1 MAKQKKK
8 KKRSTLSVQER
19 ELVSLLKMRDNPA
32 TLFQEIMGCRSTSK
46 QLMASL
52 GLNIPSDPPAD
63 TAKANRILNKMM
75 GDRSANEYGR
85 AMRFLIEGYWISHRQ
100 TYVITPELLEFVKSD
115 YWLFQSQMDYLKIVS
130 EACQEPIVFD
140 LSLLGLNK
148 NIMCSKVSILPPC
161 ATKEAENISDHL
173 NLFTIVF
180 EAGGG
185 VGVHI
190 TSEAGS
196 SIKGYIEYQDNVKEE
211 DGITWLPVARLLL
224 YIGYL
229 KYQNDENG
237 QYLVQKQESGTRFE
251 VKPMPRKA
259 DDPIIGSKPEWANS
273 GARILL
279 QYLERDNMIRDLR
292 EEIESSG
299 IDPTAPVPT
308 HCSEADTTFQWDLAV
323 LEWERTRTIYLFDD
337 KAGDALKEKYQ
348 NDFEQEGF
356 LKGLVEYM
364 PSNTIVLSYRGC
376 VSYLVSKRK
385 IEGQSGPGIVV
396 QDLVVPVR
404 VFARLTDG
412 TSKTT
417 APPDQYKLMEA
428 FCVLKHILI
437 TLKER
442 EEKKLAEAPVTAKAA
457 ITTLPPKPDGK
468 PAKPTLYE
476 GSGIALE
483 APPVQMFEVTG
494 RTVKKLSNKELV
506 QRHGW
511 TMTPHTRRSHAH
523 RYWVGKGEN
532 RHLEVRWLQDMKIN
546 ARLEYGEV
554 VSTVVRKIG

>member
-8 KKRSTLSVQER
+8 KKKSSLTSQER

-32 TLFQEIMGCRSTSK
+32 TLFQEIMGCRGTSK
-46 QLMASL
+46 QLMTSL
-52 GLNIPSDPPAD
+52 GLTIPSDPPAD
-63 TAKANRILNKMM
+63 TAEAKRILKIMM
-75 GDRSANEYGR
+75 EGKSINEYGR
-85 AMRFLIEGYWISHRQ
+85 AMRFLIEGYWMSHRK

-115 YWLFQSQMDYLKIVS
+115 YWLFQSQMDYFEIISK
-130 EACQEPIVFD
+130 ACQEPVVFD
-140 LSLLGLNK
+140 LSPLRLNK
-148 NIMCSKVSILPPC
+148 NIMCSKISIPPPC
-161 ATKEAENISDHL
+161 TTEEREDFSNNF
-173 NLFTIVF
+173 NLFTTIF
-180 EAGGG
+180 ESGGQ
-185 VGVHI
+185 VKVRI

-196 SIKGYIEYQDNVKEE
+196 SIKEYVEYQDNRE
-211 DGITWLPVARLLL
+211 DTDRIAWLPFARLLL

-229 KYQNDENG
+229 KCQSDENG
-237 QYLVQKQESGTRFE
+237 RYLVQKQEGGTQFE
-251 VKPMPRKA
+251 VKPLPCKA
-259 DDPIIGSKPEWANS
+259 DDPIIGSEPEWANS
-273 GARILL
+273 GARIVLR
-279 QYLERDNMIRDLR
+279 YLERDNMIRDLK

-299 IDPTAPVPT
+299 IDPAAPVPT
-308 HCSEADTTFQWDLAV
+308 HCSEDDTILQWDLAV
-323 LEWERTRTIYLFDD
+323 LEWERNRAIYLFDD
-337 KAGDALKEKYQ
+337 KAGAALKEKYQ

-376 VSYLVSKRK
+376 VSYLVSKRG
-385 IEGQSGPGIVV
+385 IEGQSGPGIVI

-417 APPDQYKLMEA
+417 VSPDQYKLMEA
-428 FCVLKHILI
+428 FCVLKHILV

-442 EEKKLAEAPVTAKAA
+442 EEKKLSAAPVTAKAA
-457 ITTLPPKPDGK
+457 MTTLPPKPDRK
-468 PAKPTLYE
+468 PTKPTLYE

-483 APPVQMFEVTG
+483 VPPVRMFEVTG

-523 RYWVGKGEN
+523 RFWVGKGEN
-532 RHLEVRWLQDMKIN
+532 RHLETRWLSDMRIN
-546 ARLEYGEV
+546 AHMESDGQ
-554 VSTVVRKIG
+554 VSTVIRKIG

>member
-8 KKRSTLSVQER
+8 KKKSSLTSQER

-32 TLFQEIMGCRSTSK
+32 TLFQEIMGCRGTSK
-46 QLMASL
+46 QLMTSL
-52 GLNIPSDPPAD
+52 GLTIPSDPPAD
-63 TAKANRILNKMM
+63 TAEAKRILKIMM
-75 GDRSANEYGR
+75 EGKSINEYGR
-85 AMRFLIEGYWISHRQ
+85 AMRFLIEGYWMSHRK

-115 YWLFQSQMDYLKIVS
+115 YWLFQSQMDYFEIISK
-130 EACQEPIVFD
+130 ACQEPVVFD
-140 LSLLGLNK
+140 LSPLRLNK
-148 NIMCSKVSILPPC
+148 NIMCSKISIPPPC
-161 ATKEAENISDHL
+161 TTEEREDFSNNF
-173 NLFTIVF
+173 NLFTTIF
-180 EAGGG
+180 ESGGQ
-185 VGVHI
+185 VKVRI

-196 SIKGYIEYQDNVKEE
+196 SIKEYVEYQDNRE
-211 DGITWLPVARLLL
+211 DTDRIAWLPFARLLL

-229 KYQNDENG
+229 KCQSDENG
-237 QYLVQKQESGTRFE
+237 RYLVQKQEGGTQFE
-251 VKPMPRKA
+251 VKPLPCKA
-259 DDPIIGSKPEWANS
+259 DDPIIGFEPEWANS
-273 GARILL
+273 GARIVLR
-279 QYLERDNMIRDLR
+279 YLERDNMIRDLK

-299 IDPTAPVPT
+299 IDPAAPVPT
-308 HCSEADTTFQWDLAV
+308 HCSEDDTILQWDLAV
-323 LEWERTRTIYLFDD
+323 LEWERNRAIYLFDD
-337 KAGDALKEKYQ
+337 KAGAALKEKYQ

-376 VSYLVSKRK
+376 VSYLVSKRG

-417 APPDQYKLMEA
+417 VSPDQYKLMEV
-428 FCVLKHILI
+428 FCALKHILV

-442 EEKKLAEAPVTAKAA
+442 EEKKLAETPVSARAA
-457 ITTLPPKPDGK
+457 MTTLPPKPDSK
-468 PAKPTLYE
+468 PAKPALYE

-483 APPVQMFEVTG
+483 VPPVRMFEVTG
-494 RTVKKLSNKELV
+494 RTVKKLTNKELV

-523 RYWVGKGEN
+523 RFWVGKGEN
-532 RHLEVRWLQDMKIN
+532 RHLETRWLSDMRIN
-546 ARLEYGEV
+546 AHMESDGQ
-554 VSTVVRKIG
+554 VSTVIRKIS